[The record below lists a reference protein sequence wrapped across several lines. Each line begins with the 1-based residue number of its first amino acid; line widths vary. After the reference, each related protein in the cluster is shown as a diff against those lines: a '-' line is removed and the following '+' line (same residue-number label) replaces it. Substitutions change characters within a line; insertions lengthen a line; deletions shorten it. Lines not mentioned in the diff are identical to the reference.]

1 MKKYIL
7 NEFNIKVFFIIATI
21 FYCIPYFMVFVD
33 SFINLLILWAAAVV
47 GWDLVNRRDILKTH
61 SALIGML
68 FLGSFIC
75 TIFFNKFSS
84 VNLKL
89 FVYIFMQLCFFT
101 YFDSRK
107 TKEEIINEFNK
118 LSLVIIRITFVLN
131 IISLYLF
138 FSGYCEVYT
147 NSVTSMELIVGRH
160 PNSSLYGIMA
170 NSNWTSFLE
179 LTNIAL
185 LKLQKKRHG
194 KAKRREK
201 AAFFLSIIILFLTN
215 SRGGFIGLLAFFTIE
230 IVVNFIYFL
239 KRNRKKAAK
248 CLVLFPILVV
258 LILFGNST
266 VKTVSG
272 NVFRYFQSRKM
283 VLNTLDKQQ
292 GYSSSTK
299 NSATVNR
306 DKSEKEGSTN
316 VRIELWQAG
325 IKVILENFLIGI
337 GGAEIGQYVSSKL
350 SSDTQVDSLA
360 LASNTHNIL
369 IQTALTTG
377 IIGLICFLA
386 YIGREFL
393 YGLLYLVAGSK
404 NEEIEEIIGILLSL
418 LASYLVINMV
428 EADIFM
434 SRNFMSS
441 LFWIFLGYMTRL
453 VQMTV
458 KDRRKSNE
466 AHMYHTCALE

>member
-7 NEFNIKVFFIIATI
+7 NEFNIKIVFVIATI

-33 SFINLLILWAAAVV
+33 SFMNLLILWAAAAV
-47 GWDLVNRRDILKTH
+47 GWDLANRRDILKTH
-61 SALIGML
+61 SALIGLL

-75 TIFFNKFSS
+75 TIFFNEFSS

-107 TKEEIINEFNK
+107 TKEEIVKEFNK
-118 LSLVIIRITFVLN
+118 LSLVIIRITFILN

-138 FSGYCEVYT
+138 FSGYCEVVT

-179 LTNIAL
+179 LTSIGL
-185 LKLQKKRHG
+185 LKFQKKRYG
-194 KAKRREK
+194 KTKKREK
-201 AAFFLSIIILFLTN
+201 VAFYLCIIILFLTN
-215 SRGGFIGLLAFFTIE
+215 SRGGFIGVLVFFSIE
-230 IVVNFIYFL
+230 AGMSFIYYL

-248 CLVLFPILVV
+248 CLVCFPILVV
-258 LILFGNST
+258 LILFGNLA
-266 VKTVSG
+266 VKNVSG
-272 NVFRYFQSRKM
+272 NVFQYLQNRKV
-283 VLNTLDKQQ
+283 VLNTLDGQQ
-292 GYSSSTK
+292 RHSSPAQSSS
-299 NSATVNR
+299 TVNR

-325 IKVILENFLIGI
+325 IEVISENFLVGI
-337 GGAEIGQYVSSKL
+337 GGAEIGEYVSSKL
-350 SSDTQVDSLA
+350 CSNTQVDSLA
-360 LASNTHNIL
+360 LASNTHNIF
-369 IQTALTTG
+369 IQTTLTAG
-377 IIGLICFLA
+377 VMGLICFLV

-393 YGLLYLVAGSK
+393 YGLFYLIAGSK
-404 NEEIEEIIGILLSL
+404 NEEIEEITGILLSL
-418 LASYLVINMV
+418 LVSYLVINMV

-466 AHMYHTCALE
+466 AHIYHTCALE

>member
-1 MKKYIL
+1 M
-7 NEFNIKVFFIIATI
+7 
-21 FYCIPYFMVFVD
+21 
-33 SFINLLILWAAAVV
+33 
-47 GWDLVNRRDILKTH
+47 
-61 SALIGML
+61 
-68 FLGSFIC
+68 
-75 TIFFNKFSS
+75 
-84 VNLKL
+84 
-89 FVYIFMQLCFFT
+89 
-101 YFDSRK
+101 
-107 TKEEIINEFNK
+107 
-118 LSLVIIRITFVLN
+118 LN

-147 NSVTSMELIVGRH
+147 NSITSMELIVGRH

-325 IKVILENFLIGI
+325 IKVILENFLVGI